1 MPTNQILTFSSFM
14 MDDELIKKR
23 KALVQT
29 IAFFDIFDFALTHRR
44 LCAYALYEKWTPNE
58 LRTLIDNEEF
68 LISVNDRVFLRGR
81 AHIIKIA
88 EEKDICANKLIEK
101 AKKYVKYMQMLPF
114 VRMVGICNGLSFY
127 NVEKNSDIDLFII
140 AEKKRLFLAR
150 TFSLILTT
158 VLGIRRSG
166 DKVKGR
172 LCLSFLISRDQMD
185 LGYLQI
191 KDDIYFKFWILLIR
205 PLIGQD
211 TYREFISE
219 NKWIKQYFDY
229 EIDQKKHLLP
239 QSKRLSKIQK
249 ILEWP
254 LKGKFGDI
262 IEHVLRKWQTSR
274 AEAKANKLE
283 KRDGIVITDSILKFH
298 DNDIRKKVSTIWKK
312 RVGQFQKYLIS
323 SSQPDSQPDFDIQ
336 DSDRSH
342 RSHIASGSHSRDN
355 VYTKN
360 EAHLL
365 DSQKTQIQ
373 AD

>member
-1 MPTNQILTFSSFM
+1 M
-14 MDDELIKKR
+14 MDEELIKR
-23 KALVQT
+23 KKTLLQT
-29 IAFFDIFDFALTHRR
+29 ILFFDIFDFALTHRR
-44 LCAYALYEKWTPNE
+44 LCAYALYEEWTSDE
-58 LRTLIDNEEF
+58 LKTLIDNEEF
-68 LISVNDRVFLRGR
+68 LISVNDRVFLKGR

-88 EEKDICANKLIEK
+88 EEKDIYANKLIKK
-101 AKKYVKYMQMLPF
+101 AKIYVKYMQMLPF

-127 NVEKNSDIDLFII
+127 NVEENSDIDLFII

-158 VLGIRRSG
+158 LLGIRRYG
-166 DKVKGR
+166 NKVKGR

-191 KDDIYFKFWILLIR
+191 EDDIYFKFWVRLIR
-205 PLIGQD
+205 PLVGQD
-211 TYREFISE
+211 TYREFIAE
-219 NKWIKQYFDY
+219 NKWIKKDFEY

-239 QSKRLSKIQK
+239 KSKKLSKIQK

-254 LKGKFGDI
+254 LKGKFGDM

-298 DNDIRKKVSTIWKK
+298 DNDIRKKVSVIWNK
-312 RVGQFQKYLIS
+312 RFGQFQKYLTS
-323 SSQPDSQPDFDIQ
+323 SSQPDFQLDFDTQ

-342 RSHIASGSHSRDN
+342 RSHIASGSRSRDN